1 LVTKVSHEGIPPLAP
16 AGGFFRQRIV
26 NFMLGGCQFILGY
39 AEFVIRFPLT
49 TVLAWNVIMPRTR
62 LRLLVS

>member
-1 LVTKVSHEGIPPLAP
+1 VVARQGIPVSAP
-16 AGGFFRQRIV
+16 SGEFFRPRIV

-49 TVLAWNVIMPRTR
+49 TVLGWNVIIPRMR